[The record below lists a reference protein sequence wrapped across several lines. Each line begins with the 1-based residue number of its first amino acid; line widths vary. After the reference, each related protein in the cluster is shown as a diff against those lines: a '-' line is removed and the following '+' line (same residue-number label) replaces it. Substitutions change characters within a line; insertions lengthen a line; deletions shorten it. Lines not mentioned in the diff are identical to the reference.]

1 MRTRLGR
8 RVDDASS
15 RRNAGPRTCWSS
27 WSKILVGCY
36 LVLVV
41 LAGGIAAWRLSAS
54 TEMPGL
60 AAIEVLLL
68 ALPWSLM
75 VGRPPIAQANLVIGG
90 GLVLLGVAVNAAL
103 LGWAG
108 VILDRFWRRHRPRRA
123 A

>member
-1 MRTRLGR
+1 MR
-8 RVDDASS
+8 A
-15 RRNAGPRTCWSS
+15 CWSS
-27 WSKILVGCY
+27 WSKVLVGGY

-41 LAGGIAAWRLSAS
+41 LAGGIAAWRLSVS

-75 VGRPPIAQANLVIGG
+75 VGWPPIAHADLVIGG
-90 GLVLLGVAVNAAL
+90 GLVLAGLAVNAAL

-108 VILDRFWRRHRPRRA
+108 IVLDRLWHRHRPRRA
-123 A
+123 I